1 MKINSN
7 AETNKVNASLNR
19 IKASPRKISIIARML
34 HGMKVGEALNQLR
47 FSKTR
52 AAYILLKLLKSGIAN
67 AEHNNN
73 INPDSLI
80 VEKVDVGAA
89 ASLRRFHARARGRAG
104 AIKRR
109 YSNIRIHLQVKN

>member
-1 MKINSN
+1 MK
-7 AETNKVNASLNR
+7 TNDVKEATMVNASINR
-19 IKASPRKISIIARML
+19 IKASPRKISIVARML
-34 HGMKVGEALNQLR
+34 HGMRVGEASNQLK
-47 FSKTR
+47 FNKTR
-52 AAYILLKLLKSGIAN
+52 AAYILLKLLNSGIAN

-80 VEKVDVGAA
+80 IEKVDVGAA